1 MDDRGLGIEVNK
13 LVEDTTR
20 EVVSVAVLIRPGTA

>member
-1 MDDRGLGIEVNK
+1 MDDRGLGIELSK

-20 EVVSVAVLIRPGTA
+20 DATKVQVRITTGP